1 MTYLRKPEWLKT
13 QLKSDLKFEMVSR
26 IVKEHN
32 LHTICS
38 SGRCPNMCECWNKG
52 TATFMILGDICTR
65 GCRFCNTATGRPLP
79 PDPAEPAQLAE
90 SIRLMGLRHAVITA
104 VTRDDLPDQ
113 GAAHWAAS
121 IRAVKQANPHTTLE
135 VLIPDFDARPEW
147 LDLVMAE
154 YPEIISH
161 NLETVRRLTPQVRTK
176 ARYDTSLDVLR
187 YLSAHGVTTKTG
199 IMLGLGETED
209 DAIGEAFDK
218 VARALGL
225 PYPGGVWID
234 RTCQKEGIESFPLP
248 KAKVDGYNVSY
259 SGLKS
264 HLIRM
269 IEKEKKEHGGTLAQH
284 RIESYALSTEMAF
297 IDQLLDKVE
306 LLKNDKPVKMIVVGG
321 GVSANSYLRKRIR
334 ERFPN
339 GPKIVIP
346 PLWCTT
352 DNAAMIAK
360 AAHHMIRIGLL
371 SPLSFN
377 TRPNRDI
384 EEEGKKIAIQ

>member
-113 GAAHWAAS
+113 GATHWAAS
-121 IRAVKQANPHTTLE
+121 IRAVKQVNPHITLE
-135 VLIPDFDARPEW
+135 VLIPDFDALPER
-147 LDLVMAE
+147 LDRVMAE
-154 YPEIISH
+154 RPEIISH

-209 DAIGEAFDK
+209 EVLALMDDALAAGCSILTIGQYMQPSRRNIP
-218 VARALGL
+218 VAAYIH
-225 PYPGGVWID
+225 P
-234 RTCQKEGIESFPLP
+234 
-248 KAKVDGYNVSY
+248 
-259 SGLKS
+259 
-264 HLIRM
+264 
-269 IEKEKKEHGGTLAQH
+269 
-284 RIESYALSTEMAF
+284 
-297 IDQLLDKVE
+297 DQFAEYK
-306 LLKNDKPVKMIVVGG
+306 
-321 GVSANSYLRKRIR
+321 
-334 ERFPN
+334 
-339 GPKIVIP
+339 
-346 PLWCTT
+346 
-352 DNAAMIAK
+352 
-360 AAHHMIRIGLL
+360 RIGLAKGFRVVE
-371 SPLSFN
+371 SAPLVRSSYCAE
-377 TRPNRDI
+377 RHVAPPVS
-384 EEEGKKIAIQ
+384 